1 MKLTSQIAKRTFATI
16 ALASTAVLVPAVAL
30 AASGS
35 TASPASTAAAQT
47 AVAGRCLTGQLDDW
61 IGFPGSDAAGSTY
74 YQLEIS
80 NVSRSTC
87 TLYGYPGVSALHGST
102 QLGSAASRD
111 ASHHDTLVTLAP
123 GGTAHVILQITD
135 VGVYPPSSCHPT
147 QATSLRVYAP
157 GAYASRRVPFS
168 FEGCARRGPVY
179 LQVSAT
185 IAGTGIPDYSI

>member
-1 MKLTSQIAKRTFATI
+1 MKLTSQVAKRTIATI

-35 TASPASTAAAQT
+35 ATAPQT
-47 AVAGRCLTGQLDDW
+47 TVADRCLTGQLDDW
-61 IGFPGSDAAGSTY
+61 IGIPGGGTAGSTY

-80 NVSRSTC
+80 NIGKTTC
-87 TLYGYPGVSALHGST
+87 TLYGYPGVSALRGNT
-102 QLGSAASRD
+102 QLGSAANRNP
-111 ASHHDTLVTLAP
+111 SHRDTLVALPP

-135 VGVYPPSSCHPT
+135 VGVFSPSSCHPT

-157 GAYASRRVPFS
+157 GAFASIRVPFS

-179 LQVSAT
+179 LHVSAT
-185 IAGTGIPDYSI
+185 IAGTGIPGYSV